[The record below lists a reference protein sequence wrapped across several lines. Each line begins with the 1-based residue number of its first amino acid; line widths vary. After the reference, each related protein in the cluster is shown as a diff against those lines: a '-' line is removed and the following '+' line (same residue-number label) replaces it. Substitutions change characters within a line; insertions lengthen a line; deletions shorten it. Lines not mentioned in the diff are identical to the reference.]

1 MTNDNAELAIHAIIE
16 ARSAAVRA
24 GNVDGMIADLADDVV
39 TSDVVSPLRRDG
51 KAAARERAKGW
62 IASFDGLIAWEN
74 HDVIIAA
81 NGDVAFSHS
90 LSHVTGKQK
99 SGSTVD
105 MLFRTTL
112 GFRRTGDHWLIVHEH
127 SSSPFDP
134 ASGQASLGL
143 KP

>member
-1 MTNDNAELAIHAIIE
+1 
-16 ARSAAVRA
+16 
-24 GNVDGMIADLADDVV
+24 MIADLADDVV

-62 IASFDGLIAWEN
+62 IASFNGLIAWEN

-81 NGDVAFSHS
+81 DGDVAFNHS

-105 MLFRTTL
+105 MWFRTTL
-112 GFRRTGDHWLIVHEH
+112 AFRRRAIIGG
-127 SSSPFDP
+127 SSTNTARRISTPKVDKRR
-134 ASGQASLGL
+134 SG
-143 KP
+143 

>member
-1 MTNDNAELAIHAIIE
+1 
-16 ARSAAVRA
+16 
-24 GNVDGMIADLADDVV
+24 MIADLADDVV

-62 IASFDGLIAWEN
+62 IASFNGLIAWEN

-81 NGDVAFSHS
+81 DGDVAFNHS

-105 MLFRTTL
+105 MWFRTTL
-112 GFRRTGDHWLIVHEH
+112 AFRRTGDHWRIVHEH
-127 SSSPFDP
+127 SSSHFDSE
-134 ASGQASLGL
+134 SGQASLGL